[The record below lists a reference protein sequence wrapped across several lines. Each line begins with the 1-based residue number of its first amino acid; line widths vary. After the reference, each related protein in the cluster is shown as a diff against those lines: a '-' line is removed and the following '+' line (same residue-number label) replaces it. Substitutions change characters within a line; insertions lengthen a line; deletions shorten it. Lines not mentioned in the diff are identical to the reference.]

1 MTDINDLKSI
11 IMLTYLKDYMLEKIA
26 KITNIK
32 EYKDG
37 DYIFNEGDEAK
48 NLYAV
53 IDRKVGLEIE
63 KNSSTR
69 IFSKH
74 INQGMTFGFCSLVD
88 IEDKSYM
95 DSAKALS
102 DTKLFIWKAE
112 DLEALF
118 SQDCEMGFLFTKRIA
133 KLLKQG
139 CKSEIYNFL
148 IYTSKGIYI
157 DFPVLAMAEGGTP
170 GCRRDSISESS
181 HYSIRLFP
189 SRVPAMETC

>member
-32 EYKDG
+32 EYRAG

-53 IDRKVGLEIE
+53 INGKVGLEIE

-69 IFSKH
+69 IFFKH
-74 INQGMTFGFCSLVD
+74 INQGMTFGFCALVD

-118 SQDCEMGFLFTKRIA
+118 RVGLMLAVST
-133 KLLKQG
+133 
-139 CKSEIYNFL
+139 
-148 IYTSKGIYI
+148 
-157 DFPVLAMAEGGTP
+157 DFPQWNENSEFRPAREASL
-170 GCRRDSISESS
+170 RDQ
-181 HYSIRLFP
+181 P
-189 SRVPAMETC
+189 